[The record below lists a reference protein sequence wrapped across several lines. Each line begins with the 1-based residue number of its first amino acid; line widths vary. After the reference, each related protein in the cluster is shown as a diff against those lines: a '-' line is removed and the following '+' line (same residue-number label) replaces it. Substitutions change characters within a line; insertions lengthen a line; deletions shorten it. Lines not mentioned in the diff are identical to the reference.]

1 MLLAVFL
8 LVFGILLISLGV
20 YILLNHDE
28 ALGLVPLVIGGVL
41 ISISIHFR
49 SIAQAENRLVAVSE
63 EGSVADCD
71 WAQSDNQAD
80 KYRCSLTEPVQ
91 QRVLTEFRTR
101 KLTIWILGDKMQ
113 IQEGWTE

>member
-20 YILLNHDE
+20 YILFHHDGP
-28 ALGLVPLVIGGVL
+28 LGLVPLAIGGFL
-41 ISISIHFR
+41 IPISIHFR
-49 SIAQAENRLVAVSE
+49 SVAQAENRLVAVSE

-71 WAQSDNQAD
+71 WTKSDNQAD
-80 KYRCSLTEPVQ
+80 KYLCSLTEPVQ

-101 KLTIWILGDKMQ
+101 KLTLWVLGDKMQ
-113 IQEGWTE
+113 IQEGWSK

>member
-1 MLLAVFL
+1 MIGAVLL

-28 ALGLVPLVIGGVL
+28 AIGLVPLIIGGFL
-41 ISISIHFR
+41 IPISTHFR

-71 WAQSDNQAD
+71 WTKSDNQAD

-101 KLTIWILGDKMQ
+101 KLTLWVLGDKMQ
-113 IQEGWTE
+113 IQEGWPE